1 MGDLFWNKIA
11 AVILGTLLVVMGLR
25 EISSIVFS
33 VDAPEEIIYPVDLSA
48 LETTGGGEEEAP
60 ADIGLLLAS
69 ADPSAGEQVA
79 RRCAACHTFDE
90 GGADGTGPHLYGV
103 VGRQVAGV
111 SGFNYSSAMQEY
123 GSGGTEWL
131 YQNLFDYLASP
142 RQYVPGTS
150 MAFAGLRG
158 EEDRANLIAYLAQQ
172 SPGAPEFPEPLP
184 QEEPSEEGGGEGETV
199 AAADGETDAEIAE
212 ADGSTDVSE
221 QDAGEASEEE
231 GSQNAAEDDGGL
243 EDASEEAVEEAEAE
257 SGSAADEPAEGGD
270 AEPAEDEDAPAGD
283 EETDEG

>member
-11 AVILGTLLVVMGLR
+11 AVFLGTLLVVMGLR

-48 LETTGGGEEEAP
+48 LETAGGAEEEEAL
-60 ADIGLLLAS
+60 DIGLLLAN

-90 GGADGTGPHLYGV
+90 GMADGTGPHLYGV
-103 VGRQVAGV
+103 VGREVA
-111 SGFNYSSAMQEY
+111 SADGFNYSSAMEEY
-123 GSGGTEWL
+123 GEDGTEWL

-158 EEDRANLIAYLAQQ
+158 EEDRANLIAYMAEQ
-172 SPGAPEFPEPLP
+172 SPGAPDFPEPLP
-184 QEEPSEEGGGEGETV
+184 EEEEAEQSEDGEG
-199 AAADGETDAEIAE
+199 ADVAE

-221 QDAGEASEEE
+221 EEAEDASGADE
-231 GSQNAAEDDGGL
+231 AAEDEDGL
-243 EDASEEAVEEAEAE
+243 EAESEEAVEEAESE
-257 SGSAADEPAEGGD
+257 DGDGENADDQAGEGDDDGGD
-270 AEPAEDEDAPAGD
+270 SEAD
-283 EETDEG
+283 ETDEG